1 MRLAAEQARKEAAE
15 HREKLKDAKR
25 RLKDNETASI
35 TEIARKKNRA
45 ELEKQ
50 VCVCVCAHASAQ
62 TLSFS
67 VVVLTL
73 TPMRCDSSS

>member
-50 VCVCVCAHASAQ
+50 VCVCVCTCISADPVLLRRCSHAHSHA
-62 TLSFS
+62 L
-67 VVVLTL
+67 
-73 TPMRCDSSS
+73 